1 MTITLNQQLIDLNI
15 PRIAAILNVTPDSF
29 YDGGQLKNHDQ
40 LLSRVQEHIDQGAD
54 IIDIGGYSTRPG
66 AAEVSVE
73 EELSR
78 VIPVVELLQE
88 HFPKTPLSVD
98 TFRSE
103 VALQSLEKGAAMIN
117 DVTGSQADPKLLD
130 VVASFQVPYIG
141 MHMRGN
147 PQTMNTLTDY
157 EDIVVEL
164 RKHFSRLAEETA
176 KRNLNDLIIDPG
188 FGFAKTAEQ
197 NFFLLNHLDAFK
209 LLKLPILVG
218 LSRKSMIYKT
228 LQTTPEEALNGTSA
242 LHMIA
247 LERGAHFL
255 RVHDVKPA
263 KECIDLY
270 LKLKQ
275 SNT

>member
-1 MTITLNQQLIDLNI
+1 MTITLNQQLIDLTI

-103 VALQSLEKGAAMIN
+103 VALQSLDKGAAMIN

-147 PQTMNTLTDY
+147 PQTMNSFTDY

-164 RKHFSRLAEETA
+164 RKHFSWLAEETA

>member
-1 MTITLNQQLIDLNI
+1 MTITLNQQLIDLTI

-66 AAEVSVE
+66 AADVSIE

-103 VALQSLEKGAAMIN
+103 VALQSLDKGAAMIN

-164 RKHFSRLAEETA
+164 RKHFSWLAEETA

>member
-1 MTITLNQQLIDLNI
+1 MTITLNQQLIDLTI

-66 AAEVSVE
+66 AAEVSIE

-103 VALQSLEKGAAMIN
+103 VALQSLDKGAAMIN

-164 RKHFSRLAEETA
+164 RKHFSWLAEETA

>member
-1 MTITLNQQLIDLNI
+1 MTITLNQQLIDLTI

-88 HFPKTPLSVD
+88 HFPRTPLSID

-103 VALQSLEKGAAMIN
+103 VALQSLDKGAAMIN

-147 PQTMNTLTDY
+147 PQTMNSFTDY

-164 RKHFSRLAEETA
+164 RKHFSWLAEETA

>member
-1 MTITLNQQLIDLNI
+1 MTITLNQQLIDLTI

-66 AAEVSVE
+66 AAEVCIE

-147 PQTMNTLTDY
+147 PQTMNSLTDY

-164 RKHFSRLAEETA
+164 RKHFSWLAEETA

>member
-29 YDGGQLKNHDQ
+29 YDGGQLKNQDH
-40 LLSRVQEHIDQGAD
+40 LLNRVQQHIDQGAD
-54 IIDIGGYSTRPG
+54 IIDIGGYSTRPE

-78 VIPVVELLQE
+78 VIPVVELLQK
-88 HFPKTPLSVD
+88 HFPNTPLSID

-164 RKHFSRLAEETA
+164 RKHFSWLAEETA

-197 NFFLLNHLDAFK
+197 NFFLLNHLDAFN

-228 LQTTPEEALNGTSA
+228 LQLTPEEALNGTSA

-255 RVHDVKPA
+255 RVHDVQPA

>member
-40 LLSRVQEHIDQGAD
+40 LLNRVQEHIDQGAD

-88 HFPKTPLSVD
+88 HFPNTPLSID

-164 RKHFSRLAEETA
+164 RKHFSWLAEETA

-197 NFFLLNHLDAFK
+197 NFFLLNHLDAFN

-228 LQTTPEEALNGTSA
+228 LQLTPEEALNGTSA

>member
-1 MTITLNQQLIDLNI
+1 MTITLNQQLIDLTI

-29 YDGGQLKNHDQ
+29 YDGGQLKNHNQ

-66 AAEVSVE
+66 AAEVSIE

-147 PQTMNTLTDY
+147 PQTMNSLTDY

-164 RKHFSRLAEETA
+164 RKHFSWLAEETA

>member
-29 YDGGQLKNHDQ
+29 YDGGQLKNPDQ
-40 LLSRVQEHIDQGAD
+40 LLTRVQEHIDQGAD

-88 HFPKTPLSVD
+88 HFPNTPLSID

-103 VALQSLEKGAAMIN
+103 VALRSLEKGAAMIN

-164 RKHFSRLAEETA
+164 RKHFSWLAEETA

>member
-29 YDGGQLKNHDQ
+29 YDGGQLKNHDR
-40 LLSRVQEHIDQGAD
+40 LLNRVQEHIDQGAD

-88 HFPKTPLSVD
+88 HFPNTPLSID

-164 RKHFSRLAEETA
+164 RKHFSWLAEETA

-228 LQTTPEEALNGTSA
+228 LQLTPEEALNGTSA

>member
-1 MTITLNQQLIDLNI
+1 MTITLNQQLIDLTI

-147 PQTMNTLTDY
+147 PQTMNSLTDY

-164 RKHFSRLAEETA
+164 RKHFSWLAEETA

>member
-29 YDGGQLKNHDQ
+29 YDGGQLKNHDR
-40 LLSRVQEHIDQGAD
+40 LLNRVQEHIDQGAD

-78 VIPVVELLQE
+78 VIPVVELLQD
-88 HFPKTPLSVD
+88 HFPNTPLSID

-164 RKHFSRLAEETA
+164 RKHFSWLAEETA

-228 LQTTPEEALNGTSA
+228 LQLTPEEALNGTSA

>member
-1 MTITLNQQLIDLNI
+1 MTITLNQQLIDLTI

-88 HFPKTPLSVD
+88 YFPKTPLSVD

-147 PQTMNTLTDY
+147 PQTMNSLTDY

-164 RKHFSRLAEETA
+164 RKHFSWLAEETA

>member
-29 YDGGQLKNHDQ
+29 YDGGRLTQQDLIVHK
-40 LLSRVQEHIDQGAD
+40 VQEHINQGAT
-54 IIDIGGYSTRPG
+54 IIDIGGYSARPG
-66 AAEVSVE
+66 AKEVSIE

-78 VIPVVELLQE
+78 VIPVVELLQQY
-88 HFPKTPLSVD
+88 FPNTPLSID

-103 VALQSLEKGAAMIN
+103 VAQKSLEKGAAMIN
-117 DVTGSQADPKLLD
+117 DVSGSHADPKILE
-130 VVASFQVPYIG
+130 VVAAYQVPYIG

-147 PQTMNTLTDY
+147 PQTMNTLIDY
-157 EDIVVEL
+157 EDIVFEL
-164 RKHFSRLAEETA
+164 RKQFSWLAEETA
-176 KRNLNDLIIDPG
+176 KHNINDLIIDPG
-188 FGFAKTAEQ
+188 FGFAKTVEQ
-197 NFFLLNHLDAFK
+197 NFFLLNHLDAFQ
-209 LLKLPILVG
+209 LLELPILVG
-218 LSRKSMIYKT
+218 LSRKSMIYKS
-228 LQTTPEEALNGTSA
+228 LQLTVEEALNGTTA

-270 LKLKQ
+270 LKLK
-275 SNT
+275 NPIT

>member
-1 MTITLNQQLIDLNI
+1 MTITLNQQLIDLTI

-66 AAEVSVE
+66 AAEVNVE

-88 HFPKTPLSVD
+88 YFPKTPLSVD

-147 PQTMNTLTDY
+147 PQTMNSLTDY

-164 RKHFSRLAEETA
+164 RKHFSWLAEETA

>member
-1 MTITLNQQLIDLNI
+1 MTITLNQQLIDLTI

-29 YDGGQLKNHDQ
+29 YDGGQLKNHDR
-40 LLSRVQEHIDQGAD
+40 LLNRVQEHIDQGAD

-147 PQTMNTLTDY
+147 PQTMNSLTDY

-164 RKHFSRLAEETA
+164 RKHFSWLAEETA

>member
-1 MTITLNQQLIDLNI
+1 MTITLNQQLIDLTI

-29 YDGGQLKNHDQ
+29 YNGGQLKNHDQ

-66 AAEVSVE
+66 AAEVSIE

-88 HFPKTPLSVD
+88 HFSKTPLSID

-103 VALQSLEKGAAMIN
+103 VALQSLDKGAAMIN

-164 RKHFSRLAEETA
+164 RKHFSWLAEETA

>member
-1 MTITLNQQLIDLNI
+1 MTITLNQQLIDLTI

-88 HFPKTPLSVD
+88 YFPKTPLSVD

-147 PQTMNTLTDY
+147 PQTMNSLTDY

-164 RKHFSRLAEETA
+164 RKHFSWLAEETA
-176 KRNLNDLIIDPG
+176 KRNLNDLIIDLG
-188 FGFAKTAEQ
+188 FGFAKTVEQ

>member
-1 MTITLNQQLIDLNI
+1 MTITLNQQLIDLTI

-73 EELSR
+73 EELNR

-88 HFPKTPLSVD
+88 HFPRTPLSID

-103 VALQSLEKGAAMIN
+103 VALQSLDKGAAMIN

-164 RKHFSRLAEETA
+164 RKHFSWLAEETA

>member
-1 MTITLNQQLIDLNI
+1 MTITLNQQLIDLTI

-164 RKHFSRLAEETA
+164 RKHFSWLAEETA

>member
-1 MTITLNQQLIDLNI
+1 MTITLNQQLIDLTI

-66 AAEVSVE
+66 AAEVSIE

-88 HFPKTPLSVD
+88 HFSKTPLSID

-103 VALQSLEKGAAMIN
+103 VALQSLDKGAAMIN

-164 RKHFSRLAEETA
+164 RKHFSWLAEETA

>member
-29 YDGGQLKNHDQ
+29 YDGGQLKNQDH
-40 LLSRVQEHIDQGAD
+40 LLSRVQEHIDQGAH

-66 AAEVSVE
+66 ATEVSIE

-88 HFPKTPLSVD
+88 HFPNTPLSID

-103 VALQSLEKGAAMIN
+103 VALKSLEKGAAMIN
-117 DVTGSQADPKLLD
+117 DVTGSKADPKLLD

-164 RKHFSRLAEETA
+164 RKHFSWLAEETA

-188 FGFAKTAEQ
+188 FGFAKTVEQ

>member
-1 MTITLNQQLIDLNI
+1 MTITLNQQLIDLTI

-66 AAEVSVE
+66 AAEVCIE

-103 VALQSLEKGAAMIN
+103 VALQSLDKGAAMIN

-147 PQTMNTLTDY
+147 PQTMNSLTDY

-164 RKHFSRLAEETA
+164 RKHFSWLAEETA

>member
-15 PRIAAILNVTPDSF
+15 PRIVAILNVTPDSF
-29 YDGGQLKNHDQ
+29 YEGGQVKNHDH

-66 AAEVSVE
+66 ADEVSVE

-88 HFPKTPLSVD
+88 HFPNTPLSID

-103 VALQSLEKGAAMIN
+103 VALRSLEKGAAMIN

-157 EDIVVEL
+157 EDLVVEL
-164 RKHFSRLAEETA
+164 RKHFSWLAEETA

-218 LSRKSMIYKT
+218 LSRKSMIYRT
-228 LQTTPEEALNGTSA
+228 LQLTPEEALNGTSA

>member
-29 YDGGQLKNHDQ
+29 YDGGQLKNQDH
-40 LLSRVQEHIDQGAD
+40 LLKRVQQHIDQGAD

-66 AAEVSVE
+66 AGEVSVE

-88 HFPKTPLSVD
+88 HFPNTPLSID

-103 VALQSLEKGAAMIN
+103 VAIQSLERGAAMIN

-141 MHMRGN
+141 MHKRGN

-164 RKHFSRLAEETA
+164 RKHFSWLAEETA

-197 NFFLLNHLDAFK
+197 NFFLLNHLDAFN

-228 LQTTPEEALNGTSA
+228 LQLTPEEALNGTSA

-255 RVHDVKPA
+255 RVHDVQPA

>member
-29 YDGGQLKNHDQ
+29 YDGGQLKNQDH
-40 LLSRVQEHIDQGAD
+40 LLNRVQQHIDQGAD

-88 HFPKTPLSVD
+88 HFPNTPLSID

-164 RKHFSRLAEETA
+164 RKHFSWLAEETA

-197 NFFLLNHLDAFK
+197 NFFLLNHLDAFN

-228 LQTTPEEALNGTSA
+228 LQLTPEEALNGTSA

>member
-29 YDGGQLKNHDQ
+29 YDGGQLKNQDQ
-40 LLSRVQEHIDQGAD
+40 LLSKVQDHIDQGAD
-54 IIDIGGYSTRPG
+54 LIDVGGYSTRPG
-66 AAEVSVE
+66 ASAVSVE

-78 VIPVVELLQE
+78 VIPAVELLQE
-88 HFPKTPLSVD
+88 HFPNIPLSID

-103 VALQSLEKGAAMIN
+103 VAVKSLEKGAAMIN
-117 DVTGSQADPKLLD
+117 DVSGSQADPKLLD

-147 PQTMNTLTDY
+147 PKSMNTLTDY
-157 EDIVVEL
+157 EDIIVEL
-164 RKHFSRLAEETA
+164 RKHFSWLAEETA
-176 KRNLNDLIIDPG
+176 KRNVNDLIIDPG

-228 LQTTPEEALNGTSA
+228 LQITPEEAVNGTSA

>member
-1 MTITLNQQLIDLNI
+1 MTITLNQQLIDLTI

-88 HFPKTPLSVD
+88 YFPKTPLSVD

-164 RKHFSRLAEETA
+164 RKHFSWLAEETA
-176 KRNLNDLIIDPG
+176 KRNLNDLIIDLG
-188 FGFAKTAEQ
+188 FGFAKTVEQ

>member
-29 YDGGQLKNHDQ
+29 YDGGQLKNQDH
-40 LLSRVQEHIDQGAD
+40 LLNRVQQHIDQGAD

-88 HFPKTPLSVD
+88 HFPNTPLSID

-103 VALQSLEKGAAMIN
+103 VALQSLDKGAAMIN

-164 RKHFSRLAEETA
+164 RKHFSWLAEETA

-197 NFFLLNHLDAFK
+197 NFFLLNHLDAFN

-228 LQTTPEEALNGTSA
+228 LQLTPEEALNGTSA

>member
-164 RKHFSRLAEETA
+164 RKHFSWLAEETA